1 MYSTKAFG
9 SMIADTVRMRAY
21 TAALRAA
28 VKSGDVV
35 VDIGTGTGIFALLAC
50 QYGARRV
57 YAIEP
62 NDNIQVA
69 RKLARENG
77 FQDRIEFIQDLST
90 KISLPEKADV
100 IISDLR
106 GLLPLL
112 QKHIPALADARK
124 RLLKPGGILIPK
136 RDTLHVC
143 VVEAPELYKEFSDP
157 WARNPYGLNLEA
169 ARTLVMNT
177 WTYGKARAEQM
188 LTKGECLAA
197 LDYSEVENPD
207 VQGNLT
213 QEFTREGVAHGVLVW
228 FDTELLDGI
237 GFSNA
242 PDSPER
248 AEVYGSGF
256 FPFLHPVVV
265 TPQDRAEIALSAVLV
280 NDEYTWR
287 WDTRIVSGDNRV
299 KGEYQQSTFYG
310 TIFSPEQL
318 RKRRPGHAPAL
329 NAEGLIE
336 HFIQSQM
343 DGTKPLEAIAS
354 ELFQRFPDRFA
365 SLQEALERAGD
376 SAQKYGN

>member
-1 MYSTKAFG
+1 
-9 SMIADTVRMRAY
+9 MIADTVRMRAY
-21 TAALRAA
+21 TGALRAA
-28 VKSGDVV
+28 VKPGDVV
-35 VDIGTGTGIFALLAC
+35 IDIGTGTGIFALLAC
-50 QYGARRV
+50 QQGARRV

-77 FQDRIEFIQDLST
+77 FQARIEFIQDLST

-136 RDTLHVC
+136 RDTLHIC

-157 WARNPYGLNLEA
+157 WARNPYALNLES
-169 ARTLVMNT
+169 ARAIVMNT
-177 WTYGKARAEQM
+177 WAPGKVKAEQM
-188 LTKGECLAA
+188 LTKGECWGA

-213 QEFTREGVAHGVLVW
+213 QGFTREGVAHGLLVW
-228 FDTELLDGI
+228 FDAELFAGI

-242 PDSPER
+242 PESSER

-256 FPFLHPVVV
+256 FPFVHPVDVS
-265 TPQDRAEIALSAVLV
+265 PGDRAQIALSAVLM

-287 WDTRIVSGDNRV
+287 WDTRILSVENKV
-299 KGEYQQSTFYG
+299 KAEYQQSTFYG

-318 RKRRPGHAPAL
+318 RKRRPGHVPRL
-329 NAEGLIE
+329 NADGLIE

-343 DGTKPLEAIAS
+343 DGTKPLEAIAND
-354 ELFQRFPDRFA
+354 LFKTFPDRFA
-365 SLQEALERAGD
+365 SQQEALERVGD
-376 SAQKYGN
+376 SSQKYGN